1 MIRWTKPVKFV
12 FLLPAVFWVLAFT
25 VFPLGY
31 SLYISF
37 HDVDRKVVVTGRE
50 KVPVLDEAG
59 EPVLKKSGEPRTKT
73 VVHRELQTNFT
84 WNGFASF
91 IRAFGDEEVGSAVK
105 VTAIFVFTAVT
116 LEIVLGFLLAFLF
129 HRYIFG
135 RAVLRTI
142 MILPIFATPI
152 AVGYLFFTVFYEIG
166 GPLEFMGI
174 PWLSHPD
181 WALVSVILVDIWQWT
196 PFCFLVFLAA
206 LQSIPDDLVEC
217 ARLDSGSAWDLWRI
231 VVIPMMQPVIIIV
244 LLLRLAEAVKLFD
257 IIATLTKGGPGIA
270 TQSYSYL
277 AFTRGFKL
285 NDFGYASAMAYLLLI
300 VVMIV
305 VTLFFRRLRQTYA

>member
-1 MIRWTKPVKFV
+1 MSIWTSRVKFI
-12 FLLPAVFWVLAFT
+12 FLLPAVLWVLTFT

-31 SLYISF
+31 SLVLSF
-37 HDVDRKVVVTGRE
+37 HQVDRQVTITGRE
-50 KVPVLDEAG
+50 QVPMLDAAGNPVLRSDG
-59 EPVLKKSGEPRTKT
+59 TPRTRT
-73 VVHRELQTNFT
+73 EVQRELQTTFT
-84 WNGFASF
+84 WNGFANYA
-91 IRAFGDEEVGSAVK
+91 RAFGDAEVWSAVR
-105 VTAIFVFTAVT
+105 VTAIFVIAGVATQIT
-116 LEIVLGFLLAFLF
+116 LGLLLAWLF
-129 HRYIFG
+129 NRQIMARG
-135 RAVLRTI
+135 LLRSV
-142 MILPIFATPI
+142 MVLPIFATPI
-152 AVGYLFFTVFYEIG
+152 AVGYLFFTIFYEVG
-166 GPLEFMGI
+166 GPLAWTRI

-206 LQSIPDDLVEC
+206 LQGIPDEMIEG
-217 ARLDSGSAWDLWRI
+217 ARLDTNSEWDLWRW
-231 VVIPMMQPVIIIV
+231 VILPMLTPVIIIV
-244 LLLRLAEAVKLFD
+244 MLLRLAEAMKLFD

-305 VTLFFRRLRQTYA
+305 VTLFFRRLRQTYE

>member
-1 MIRWTKPVKFV
+1 MSIWTSRVKFV
-12 FLLPAVFWVLAFT
+12 FLLPAVLWVLTFT

-31 SLYISF
+31 SLVLSF
-37 HDVDRKVVVTGRE
+37 HQVDRQVTITGRE
-50 KVPVLDEAG
+50 QVPMLDAAGNPVLRSDG
-59 EPVLKKSGEPRTKT
+59 TPRTRT
-73 VVHRELQTNFT
+73 EVQRELQTTFT
-84 WNGFASF
+84 WNGFANYA
-91 IRAFGDEEVGSAVK
+91 RAFGDAEVWSAVR
-105 VTAIFVFTAVT
+105 VTAIFVIAGVATQIT
-116 LEIVLGFLLAFLF
+116 LGLLLAWLF
-129 HRYIFG
+129 NRQIMARG
-135 RAVLRTI
+135 LLRSV
-142 MILPIFATPI
+142 MLLPIFATPI
-152 AVGYLFFTVFYEIG
+152 AVGYLFFTIFYEVG
-166 GPLEFMGI
+166 GPLSWTGI

-206 LQSIPDDLVEC
+206 LQGIPDELVEST
-217 ARLDSGSAWDLWRI
+217 RLDTNSEWDLWRW
-231 VVIPMMQPVIIIV
+231 VILPMLAPVIIIV
-244 LLLRLAEAVKLFD
+244 MLLRLAEAMKLFD

-305 VTLFFRRLRQTYA
+305 VTLFFRRLRQTYE